1 MSRVDIRGILGD
13 PPSRQTLIE
22 TGTSGILSRLTHTP
36 HTIPTDYETT
46 FKTFQHMEKHGGG
59 FCEKLARAWYAAD
72 DRNKHR
78 IEEAFSDYVTE
89 FGPGGVFW
97 RP

>member
-1 MSRVDIRGILGD
+1 M
-13 PPSRQTLIE
+13 
-22 TGTSGILSRLTHTP
+22 
-36 HTIPTDYETT
+36 DYDTR
-46 FKTFQHMEKHGGG
+46 FKAFQLMEKYGGG

-89 FGPGGVFW
+89 FGPGGMFW